1 MAGMNKF
8 DVVIVG
14 GGISGFAAAVAA
26 ARQGVTV
33 MIIEQY
39 GFLGGMLTAAGVG
52 PMMSFHAGDVQVVK
66 GVVDELIERLKS
78 MGKSPGHVIDSTGH
92 TATVTPFDAEAMKY
106 VMEQMVLESGAKIM
120 YHASLLNT
128 YVEDG
133 ILKSVELYTKN
144 GIISVSGKI
153 FVDATGDGDLAKMS
167 GVPFRLGDAED
178 NFCQPMTMNMKMGNV
193 NIDKIRSYMKEN
205 TAEFPGIEDKL
216 HIVDDAQR
224 LSVDGFVTIRNNAT
238 ASGEL
243 DFGREKILFFETNN
257 PNEVIVNTTRVSMEN
272 PTDPWQL
279 SEAETEGRRQ
289 CHELEKF
296 LVQNVPGFENA
307 VMLYSGPVQIGIR
320 SSRQIEGLYTLTAED
335 LISETVF
342 EDSVAFGGYPIDI
355 HPPKGGFSGKM
366 LEIMNSHCEKEKGFI
381 YCIPYRSLLNKYVTN
396 IITVGRCISCTFEA
410 QGAIRVS
417 PIAGSIGQ
425 AGGTAAALALKYNN
439 NPPEVDTA
447 VLQDEIEKHNGYMKR
462 NRT

>member
-1 MAGMNKF
+1 MLESLKQNNPSAAMKYITPLNGSDGLPNIAVSLGAGTYDVIPKTSKHAEDAIKF
-8 DVVIVG
+8 TNLRSDPDT
-14 GGISGFAAAVAA
+14 F
-26 ARQGVTV
+26 
-33 MIIEQY
+33 
-39 GFLGGMLTAAGVG
+39 
-52 PMMSFHAGDVQVVK
+52 VK
-66 GVVDELIERLKS
+66 TYIGEEGKHYEIKDGRYYPILPAFDELIERLKS

-216 HIVDDAQR
+216 YIVDDAQR

-243 DFGREKILFFETNN
+243 DFGRENK
-257 PNEVIVNTTRVSMEN
+257 
-272 PTDPWQL
+272 Q
-279 SEAETEGRRQ
+279 
-289 CHELEKF
+289 
-296 LVQNVPGFENA
+296 
-307 VMLYSGPVQIGIR
+307 GIH
-320 SSRQIEGLYTLTAED
+320 Y
-335 LISETVF
+335 
-342 EDSVAFGGYPIDI
+342 
-355 HPPKGGFSGKM
+355 
-366 LEIMNSHCEKEKGFI
+366 I
-381 YCIPYRSLLNKYVTN
+381 YYRG
-396 IITVGRCISCTFEA
+396 I
-410 QGAIRVS
+410 
-417 PIAGSIGQ
+417 
-425 AGGTAAALALKYNN
+425 
-439 NPPEVDTA
+439 
-447 VLQDEIEKHNGYMKR
+447 
-462 NRT
+462 